1 MDFKQAVMTAL
12 TKKYVDFSG
21 RATRPE
27 FWWFFLF
34 EIVVFMVTGMI
45 HPVLYS
51 IAALGLLLPGLGVSV
66 RRLHDIGKSG
76 WWLLLGFVP
85 IVGLVLIWFF
95 AQPGNPAGDRFG
107 QADGEAPRGM
117 DSLRAPGQQ

>member
-12 TKKYVDFSG
+12 RKYVDFSG

-27 FWWFFLF
+27 FWWFMLF

-45 HPVLYS
+45 NPILYG

-85 IVGLVLIWFF
+85 IVGVVLIWWF
-95 AQPGNPAGDRFG
+95 AQPGTSAGSRFG
-107 QADGEAPRGM
+107 EAVGDASTGM
-117 DSLRAPGQQ
+117 GSARAPGQQ

>member
-12 TKKYVDFSG
+12 QKYVDFSG

-34 EIVVFMVTGMI
+34 QIVIFIVTSMI
-45 HPVLYS
+45 HPILYA
-51 IAALGLLLPGLGVSV
+51 IAALGLLLPGLGVGV

-85 IVGLVLIWFF
+85 IVGLVLVWWF
-95 AQPGNPAGDRFG
+95 AQPGVPGGNAYGVPAGD
-107 QADGEAPRGM
+107 APNDLM
-117 DSLRAPGQQ
+117 RAPGQQ